1 VHVYKNSIINFNIS
15 LQFMRINMKSVFTWD
30 SYSDQPHIITDKK
43 FKKSQ
48 KKKFFLEY
56 LKMLFVFMI
65 VFPISFVWQFF
76 MRYPKVQMQ
85 LGIGVNLD
93 KGNIQYDLVKEL
105 GVKHLLIRIPLSD
118 IGKIDEY
125 VKFAKGFGNGKNF
138 MINILQDRE
147 HVENLELLRADIKV
161 IFEKFQSISSEYQI
175 GNATNR
181 TKWGFFAVSEY
192 LNFYQVA
199 QHVRDQYFPTLKLIG
214 PSVIDFEYYYTASSL
229 FNLKN
234 IKFDKLSSLLYVDR
248 RGAPDKRQYGFNF
261 KNKINLLASMVHL
274 SAKTNNE
281 IYITEANWPLENTAP
296 YAPTSEKEC
305 VSESDYSQHMQDYI
319 KIAKDTSRV
328 HKLYWHQL
336 VAPGYGLVDNRDGVV
351 RKTPAFYKFKQLI
364 N

>member
-1 VHVYKNSIINFNIS
+1 
-15 LQFMRINMKSVFTWD
+15 MRINMKSVFTWD
-30 SYSDQPHIITDKK
+30 PYSDQPHIITDKK

-147 HVENLELLRADIKV
+147 HVENLELLRANIKV

>member
-1 VHVYKNSIINFNIS
+1 
-15 LQFMRINMKSVFTWD
+15 MKSIFTWD
-30 SYSDQPHIITDKK
+30 SYSDQPYIITDKR
-43 FKKSQ
+43 FKREQ
-48 KKKFFLEY
+48 KKKYLPEYLRMFFL
-56 LKMLFVFMI
+56 FVVI
-65 VFPISFVWQFF
+65 FPISFFWQLM
-76 MRYPKVQMQ
+76 MRYPKAQMQ
-85 LGIGVNLD
+85 LGIGVNFD
-93 KGNIQYDLVKEL
+93 KGEIQYELVEEL
-105 GVKHLLIRIPLSD
+105 GVKHLLIRIPLWD
-118 IGKIDEY
+118 IAKIDDY
-125 VKFAKGFGNGKNF
+125 VKFAKGFGSGKNF

-147 HVENLELLRADIKV
+147 HVENLELLRANIKV

-261 KNKINLLASMVHL
+261 KNKINLLSSMVHL

-281 IYITEANWPLENTAP
+281 IYITEANWPLEDTAP

-319 KIAKDTSRV
+319 KIAKDTNRV
-328 HKLYWHQL
+328 SKLYWHQL

>member
-1 VHVYKNSIINFNIS
+1 MN
-15 LQFMRINMKSVFTWD
+15 WD
-30 SYSDQPHIITDKK
+30 KYSDQPYIITDKK
-43 FKKSQ
+43 FKKLQ
-48 KKKFFLEY
+48 KKKFLLEY
-56 LKMLFVFMI
+56 LKMLIVFMTI
-65 VFPISFVWQFF
+65 LPIFFVWQFL

-93 KGNIQYDLVKEL
+93 KGDIQYDLVEEL
-105 GVKHLLIRIPLSD
+105 GVKELLLRMPLWD
-118 IGKIDEY
+118 MDGIDEY
-125 VKFAKGFGNGKNF
+125 VDFAKGFGSDKNIV
-138 MINILQDRE
+138 INILQDRE
-147 HVENLELLRADIKV
+147 HVENLELLYADVKI
-161 IFEKFQSISSEYQI
+161 IFRKFQSISSEYQI

-199 QHVRDQYFPTLKLIG
+199 QRVRDQHFPALKLIG

-248 RGAPDKRQYGFNF
+248 RGAPDKRQYGFDF

-274 SAKTNNE
+274 SIKANNE
-281 IYITEANWPLENTAP
+281 IYITEANWPLKNTAP

-305 VSESDYSQHMQDYI
+305 VSESDYSQYMQDYI
-319 KIAKDTSRV
+319 KIAKDTNKID
-328 HKLYWHQL
+328 KLYWHQL

-351 RKTPAFYKFKQLI
+351 RKTLAFYKFKQLI

>member
-1 VHVYKNSIINFNIS
+1 
-15 LQFMRINMKSVFTWD
+15 MKSIFTWD
-30 SYSDQPHIITDKK
+30 SYSDQPYIITDKR
-43 FKKSQ
+43 FKREQ
-48 KKKFFLEY
+48 KKKYLLEY
-56 LKMLFVFMI
+56 LQMFFLFVVI
-65 VFPISFVWQFF
+65 FPISFFWQLI
-76 MRYPKVQMQ
+76 MRYPKAQMQ
-85 LGIGVNLD
+85 LGIGVNFD
-93 KGNIQYDLVKEL
+93 KGEIQYELVEEL

-147 HVENLELLRADIKV
+147 HVENLELLRANIKV

-319 KIAKDTSRV
+319 KIAKDTNRV
-328 HKLYWHQL
+328 DKLYWHQL

>member
-1 VHVYKNSIINFNIS
+1 
-15 LQFMRINMKSVFTWD
+15 MRINMKSVFTWD

-248 RGAPDKRQYGFNF
+248 RGAPDKRQYGFNL
-261 KNKINLLASMVHL
+261 KIKLTYWLQWFICLPKLTMKFIL
-274 SAKTNNE
+274 PKP
-281 IYITEANWPLENTAP
+281 IGRL
-296 YAPTSEKEC
+296 
-305 VSESDYSQHMQDYI
+305 
-319 KIAKDTSRV
+319 KIQRLT
-328 HKLYWHQL
+328 HQL
-336 VAPGYGLVDNRDGVV
+336 AKKNV
-351 RKTPAFYKFKQLI
+351 
-364 N
+364 

>member
-1 VHVYKNSIINFNIS
+1 
-15 LQFMRINMKSVFTWD
+15 MRINMKSVFTWD

-147 HVENLELLRADIKV
+147 HVENLELLRANIKV

>member
-1 VHVYKNSIINFNIS
+1 MN
-15 LQFMRINMKSVFTWD
+15 WD
-30 SYSDQPHIITDKK
+30 KYSDQPYIITDKK
-43 FKKSQ
+43 FKKLQ
-48 KKKFFLEY
+48 KKKFLLEY
-56 LKMLFVFMI
+56 LKMLIVFMTI
-65 VFPISFVWQFF
+65 LPIFFVWQFL

-93 KGNIQYDLVKEL
+93 KGDIQYDLVEEL
-105 GVKHLLIRIPLSD
+105 GVKELLLRMPLWD
-118 IGKIDEY
+118 MDGIDEY
-125 VKFAKGFGNGKNF
+125 VDFAKGFGSDKNIV
-138 MINILQDRE
+138 INILQDRE
-147 HVENLELLRADIKV
+147 HVENLELLYADVKI
-161 IFEKFQSISSEYQI
+161 IFRKFQSISSEYQI

-199 QHVRDQYFPTLKLIG
+199 QRVRDQHFPALKLIG

-248 RGAPDKRQYGFNF
+248 RGAPDKRQYGFDF

-274 SAKTNNE
+274 SIKANNE

-305 VSESDYSQHMQDYI
+305 VSESDYSQYMQDYI
-319 KIAKDTSRV
+319 KIAKGTNKID
-328 HKLYWHQL
+328 KLYWHQL

-351 RKTPAFYKFKQLI
+351 RKTLAFYKFKQLL

>member
-1 VHVYKNSIINFNIS
+1 MH
-15 LQFMRINMKSVFTWD
+15 KSPFVWD
-30 SYSDQPHIITDKK
+30 KYSDQPHIITDKK
-43 FKKSQ
+43 FKKLQ
-48 KKKFFLEY
+48 KKRFLLEY
-56 LKMLFVFMI
+56 LKMLIVFMI
-65 VFPISFVWQFF
+65 IFPISFVWQFL

-93 KGNIQYDLVKEL
+93 KGDIQYDLVEEL
-105 GVKHLLIRIPLSD
+105 GVKELLLRMPLWD
-118 IGKIDEY
+118 MDGIDEY
-125 VKFAKGFGNGKNF
+125 VDFAKGFGSDKNIV
-138 MINILQDRE
+138 INILQDRE
-147 HVENLELLRADIKV
+147 HVENLELLRADVKI
-161 IFEKFQSISSEYQI
+161 IFRKFQSISSEYQI
-175 GNATNR
+175 GSTTNR

-199 QHVRDQYFPTLKLIG
+199 QRVRDQNFPELKLIG

-261 KNKINLLASMVHL
+261 KNKINLLTSMVHL
-274 SAKTNNE
+274 SAKANNE

-305 VSESDYSQHMQDYI
+305 VSESDYSQYMQDYI
-319 KIAKDTSRV
+319 KIAKGTNKID
-328 HKLYWHQL
+328 KLYWHQL

-351 RKTPAFYKFKQLI
+351 RKTLAFYKFKQLL

>member
-1 VHVYKNSIINFNIS
+1 M
-15 LQFMRINMKSVFTWD
+15 QKSPFVWD
-30 SYSDQPHIITDKK
+30 KYSDQPHIITDKK

-48 KKKFFLEY
+48 KKRFLLEY
-56 LKMLFVFMI
+56 LKMLFVFI
-65 VFPISFVWQFF
+65 VIFPVSFVWQFL
-76 MRYPKVQMQ
+76 MHYPKVKMQ

-105 GVKHLLIRIPLSD
+105 GVKELLIRMPLYD
-118 IGKIDEY
+118 IQRVDEY
-125 VKFAKGFGNGKNF
+125 VDFAKGFGNDKNF
-138 MINILQDRE
+138 IINILQDRE

-192 LNFYQVA
+192 LNFYQVT
-199 QHVRDQYFPTLKLIG
+199 QQMRDQYFPALRLIG

-248 RGAPDKRQYGFNF
+248 RGAPEKRQYGFNF

-281 IYITEANWPLENTAP
+281 IYITEANWPLENTVP

-305 VSESDYSQHMQDYI
+305 VSESDYLQHMQDYI
-319 KIAKDTSRV
+319 KIAKDTNRV
-328 HKLYWHQL
+328 SKLYWHQL
-336 VAPGYGLVDNRDGVV
+336 VAPGYGLVDNRNGVV

>member
-1 VHVYKNSIINFNIS
+1 MN
-15 LQFMRINMKSVFTWD
+15 WD
-30 SYSDQPHIITDKK
+30 KYSDQPYIITDKK
-43 FKKSQ
+43 FKKLQ
-48 KKKFFLEY
+48 KKKFLLEY
-56 LKMLFVFMI
+56 LKMLIVFMTI
-65 VFPISFVWQFF
+65 LPIFFVWQFL

-93 KGNIQYDLVKEL
+93 KGDIQYDLVEEL
-105 GVKHLLIRIPLSD
+105 GIKELLIRMPLWD
-118 IGKIDEY
+118 MGRIDEY
-125 VKFAKGFGNGKNF
+125 VDFAKGFGSDKNIV
-138 MINILQDRE
+138 INILQDRE
-147 HVENLELLRADIKV
+147 HVENLELLYADVKI
-161 IFEKFQSISSEYQI
+161 IFRKFQSISSEYQI

-199 QHVRDQYFPTLKLIG
+199 QRVRDQHFPALKLIG

-248 RGAPDKRQYGFNF
+248 RGAPDKRQYGFDF
-261 KNKINLLASMVHL
+261 KNKINFLASMVHL
-274 SAKTNNE
+274 STKANNE
-281 IYITEANWPLENTAP
+281 IYITEANWPLKNTAP

-305 VSESDYSQHMQDYI
+305 VSESDYSQYMQDYI
-319 KIAKDTSRV
+319 KIAKDTNKID
-328 HKLYWHQL
+328 KLYWHQL

-351 RKTPAFYKFKQLI
+351 RKTLAFYKFKQLI

>member
-1 VHVYKNSIINFNIS
+1 
-15 LQFMRINMKSVFTWD
+15 MRINMKSIFTWD

-105 GVKHLLIRIPLSD
+105 GVKELLIRMPLWD
-118 IGKIDEY
+118 MARVDEY
-125 VKFAKGFGNGKNF
+125 VDFAKGFGDDKNI

-147 HVENLELLRADIKV
+147 HVENLELLRTDIKI
-161 IFEKFQSISSEYQI
+161 IFEKFQSLSSEYQI
-175 GNATNR
+175 GSTTNR

-192 LNFYQVA
+192 LNFYQAV
-199 QHVRDQYFPTLKLIG
+199 QRVRDGHFPTLKLIG

-229 FNLKN
+229 FNLKK

-261 KNKINLLASMVHL
+261 KNKINLLASMVCL
-274 SAKTNNE
+274 SPKAAND
-281 IYITEANWPLENTAP
+281 IYIT
-296 YAPTSEKEC
+296 
-305 VSESDYSQHMQDYI
+305 
-319 KIAKDTSRV
+319 
-328 HKLYWHQL
+328 
-336 VAPGYGLVDNRDGVV
+336 
-351 RKTPAFYKFKQLI
+351 
-364 N
+364 

>member
-1 VHVYKNSIINFNIS
+1 
-15 LQFMRINMKSVFTWD
+15 MRINMKSVFTWD

-147 HVENLELLRADIKV
+147 HVENLELLRANIKV

-274 SAKTNNE
+274 SAKTNND

-319 KIAKDTSRV
+319 KIAKDTNRV
-328 HKLYWHQL
+328 SKLYWHQL
-336 VAPGYGLVDNRDGVV
+336 VAPGYGLVDNRNGVV

>member
-1 VHVYKNSIINFNIS
+1 MH
-15 LQFMRINMKSVFTWD
+15 KSPFVWD
-30 SYSDQPHIITDKK
+30 KYSDQPHIITDKK
-43 FKKSQ
+43 FKKLQ
-48 KKKFFLEY
+48 KKRFLLEY
-56 LKMLFVFMI
+56 LKMLIVFMI
-65 VFPISFVWQFF
+65 IFPISFVWQFL

-93 KGNIQYDLVKEL
+93 KGDIQYDLVEEL
-105 GVKHLLIRIPLSD
+105 GVKELLIRMPLWD
-118 IGKIDEY
+118 MDGIDEY
-125 VKFAKGFGNGKNF
+125 VDFAKGFGSDKNIV
-138 MINILQDRE
+138 INILQDRE
-147 HVENLELLRADIKV
+147 HVENLELLRADVKI
-161 IFEKFQSISSEYQI
+161 IFRKFQSISSEYQI

-199 QHVRDQYFPTLKLIG
+199 QRVRDQHFPALKLIG

-248 RGAPDKRQYGFNF
+248 RGAPDKRQYGFDF
-261 KNKINLLASMVHL
+261 KNKINFLASMVHL
-274 SAKTNNE
+274 STKANNE
-281 IYITEANWPLENTAP
+281 IYITEANWPLKNTAP

-305 VSESDYSQHMQDYI
+305 VSESDYSQYMQDYI
-319 KIAKDTSRV
+319 KIAKDTNKID
-328 HKLYWHQL
+328 KLYWHQL

-351 RKTPAFYKFKQLI
+351 RKTLAFYKFKQLI

>member
-1 VHVYKNSIINFNIS
+1 
-15 LQFMRINMKSVFTWD
+15 MRINMKSVFTWD

-147 HVENLELLRADIKV
+147 HVENLELLRANIKV

-199 QHVRDQYFPTLKLIG
+199 QQVRDQCFPALKLIG

-351 RKTPAFYKFKQLI
+351 RRTPAFYKFKQLI

>member
-1 VHVYKNSIINFNIS
+1 MN
-15 LQFMRINMKSVFTWD
+15 WD
-30 SYSDQPHIITDKK
+30 KYSDQPYIITDKK
-43 FKKSQ
+43 FKKLQ
-48 KKKFFLEY
+48 KKKFLLEY
-56 LKMLFVFMI
+56 LKMLIVFMTI
-65 VFPISFVWQFF
+65 LPIFFVWQFL

-93 KGNIQYDLVKEL
+93 KGDIQYDLVEEL
-105 GVKHLLIRIPLSD
+105 GVKELLLRMPLWD
-118 IGKIDEY
+118 MDGIDEY
-125 VKFAKGFGNGKNF
+125 VDFAKGFGSDKNIV
-138 MINILQDRE
+138 INILQDRE
-147 HVENLELLRADIKV
+147 HVENLELLRADVKI
-161 IFEKFQSISSEYQI
+161 IFRKFQSISSEYQI

-199 QHVRDQYFPTLKLIG
+199 QRVRDQHFPALKLIG

-248 RGAPDKRQYGFNF
+248 RGAPDKRQYGFDF
-261 KNKINLLASMVHL
+261 KNKINFLASMVHL
-274 SAKTNNE
+274 STKANNE
-281 IYITEANWPLENTAP
+281 IYITEANWPLKNTAP

-305 VSESDYSQHMQDYI
+305 VSESDYSQYMQDYI
-319 KIAKDTSRV
+319 KIAKDTNKID
-328 HKLYWHQL
+328 KLYWHQL

-351 RKTPAFYKFKQLI
+351 RKTLAFYKFKQLI

>member
-1 VHVYKNSIINFNIS
+1 
-15 LQFMRINMKSVFTWD
+15 MRINMKSVFTWD

-305 VSESDYSQHMQDYI
+305 VSESDYSQYMQDYI
-319 KIAKDTSRV
+319 KIAKDTNRIG
-328 HKLYWHQL
+328 KLYWHQL

-351 RKTPAFYKFKQLI
+351 RKTPAFYQFKQLI

>member
-1 VHVYKNSIINFNIS
+1 MHKLPFS
-15 LQFMRINMKSVFTWD
+15 WD
-30 SYSDQPHIITDKK
+30 KFSDQPHIITDKK

-65 VFPISFVWQFF
+65 IFPISFVWQFL
-76 MRYPKVQMQ
+76 MCYPKAKMQ

-93 KGNIQYDLVKEL
+93 KGDVQYDLVDEL
-105 GVKHLLIRIPLSD
+105 GVKELLVRIPLWD
-118 IGKIDEY
+118 IARIDEY
-125 VKFAKGFGNGKNF
+125 VDFAKGFGSDKNI

-147 HVENLELLRADIKV
+147 HVDNLELLRTDIKI
-161 IFEKFQSISSEYQI
+161 IFEKFQSLSSEYQI
-175 GNATNR
+175 GSTTNR

-199 QHVRDQYFPTLKLIG
+199 QRVRDQNFPELKLIG

-261 KNKINLLASMVHL
+261 KNKINLLTSMVHL
-274 SAKTNNE
+274 SAKANNE

-305 VSESDYSQHMQDYI
+305 VSESDYSQYMQDYI
-319 KIAKDTSRV
+319 KIAKGTNKID
-328 HKLYWHQL
+328 KLYWHQL

-351 RKTPAFYKFKQLI
+351 RKTLAFYKFKQLL

>member
-1 VHVYKNSIINFNIS
+1 
-15 LQFMRINMKSVFTWD
+15 MRKLMNWD
-30 SYSDQPHIITDKK
+30 KYSDQPYIITDKK
-43 FKKSQ
+43 FKKQQ
-48 KKKFFLEY
+48 KKKFLLEY

-65 VFPISFVWQFF
+65 IFPISFVWQFF

-93 KGNIQYDLVKEL
+93 KGDIQYDLVEEL
-105 GVKHLLIRIPLSD
+105 GVKELLVRMPLWD
-118 IGKIDEY
+118 MAKIDEY
-125 VKFAKGFGNGKNF
+125 VDFAMGFGSDKNI

-147 HVENLELLRADIKV
+147 HIENLELLRTDIKI

-192 LNFYQVA
+192 LNFYQA
-199 QHVRDQYFPTLKLIG
+199 TQQVRGLYFPTLKLIG

-261 KNKINLLASMVHL
+261 KNKINLLASMVCL
-274 SAKTNNE
+274 SPKVDND
-281 IYITEANWPLENTAP
+281 IYITEANWPLENTEP

-305 VSESDYSQHMQDYI
+305 VSEFDYSQYMQDYI
-319 KIAKDTSRV
+319 KIAKNSNKV
-328 HKLYWHQL
+328 SKLYWHQL
-336 VAPGYGLVDNRDGVV
+336 VAPGYGLIDNRDGVI
-351 RKTPAFYKFKQLI
+351 RKTPAFYQFKQLI